1 MATGSRDFRATIGY
15 SYDPAGERA
24 FVTANQRL
32 VAELDK
38 TRKQQLSVEQAA
50 ESMNKELA
58 NIARA
63 KAIDQIALQARAA
76 AIETGRW
83 RDGIALASRSLS
95 DVGAS
100 EAEIKRVTKQ
110 IADAAQET
118 NLLFERYQAVK
129 REIATTPDVSL
140 GGSAG
145 GIARGGVGGGGRG
158 RLGQL
163 GTQLFLLPDIGIPG
177 LPGGLSTTELS
188 RGMILADTA
197 MVQLGVSATALAT
210 GLGLVG
216 GAAIVF
222 GHAIGEVQKELE
234 EAKAAADRFAQRTAT
249 NADLIASG
257 ATTPDVTL
265 QRDRIREALG
275 VVNEE
280 VEALV
285 TRRDRLRELRFTT
298 DPAEVEEF
306 NRLFQEVSAIVG
318 SNVTDFQALQEAIDA
333 VTQKSIDY
341 GGKLFDLNSLL
352 ASGELAA
359 NDAAEATTRLVESLR
374 NAADDLAEL
383 VRSNIAAQAE
393 ARAESIAGEFDF
405 RRRAAELR
413 RTGTQEQIDELRQLN
428 VEEFQLNQQLIDQLQ
443 VLAPSSKTVAQEVER
458 LIARQAELIFQNQL
472 LASEV
477 EPVVGARDREIAAAQ
492 ALKDQTDEYFEAL
505 TNTTKAQQELLD
517 AQQAYND
524 VLAESDARLV
534 EIAANL
540 AEREAEAAETR
551 AERIEEVEERVGE
564 QRAKRAE
571 DLSKR
576 IAKIERDFARS
587 FTEAVGARDAL
598 AAEQAKQR
606 RADALKDLQ
615 EGQTEQEKEL
625 EVSLQKQLKTIER
638 NYEKQLDAARKAAEK
653 SERQERARRDRELAI
668 AQRAI
673 DQADVQLRNAKN
685 AELAIY
691 QTHFANL
698 NNTANA
704 GLNTLVNTF
713 GQGLL
718 TMVQQTQAAFSRINP
733 TVARAPIQYSSPIG
747 PQRNT
752 IGSGFIPVNS
762 NPFQLTNSQQTVFNF
777 NPTIVGNS
785 PQQLRNAAFAA
796 LDKAIDQATRGGR

>member
-145 GIARGGVGGGGRG
+145 GIARGDVGGGGRG

-163 GTQLFLLPDIGIPG
+163 GTQLFLLPDISIPG

-359 NDAAEATTRLVESLR
+359 NDAAEAFNRLA
-374 NAADDLAEL
+374 NAT
-383 VRSNIAAQAE
+383 IKAAQAE
-393 ARAESIAGEFDF
+393 VQQQVEFN
-405 RRRAAELR
+405 RLA
-413 RTGTQEQIDELRQLN
+413 RTGTSEGVREQVAANEDLANALNSANERLREQADAAAAAGQTDAWLTLTDQIKAN
-428 VEEFQLNQQLIDQLQ
+428 VEEIINLGNANDYLLKTILPVIEAHEREAKLNQGLTD
-443 VLAPSSKTVAQEVER
+443 AM
-458 LIARQAELIFQNQL
+458 
-472 LASEV
+472 
-477 EPVVGARDREIAAAQ
+477 
-492 ALKDQTDEYFEAL
+492 DEYLEAIA
-505 TNTTKAQQELLD
+505 NEVKAREAIQT
-517 AQQAYND
+517 AQQAID
-524 VLAESDARLV
+524 DELTKFADKQD
-534 EIAANL
+534 EIATTL
-540 AEREAEAAETR
+540 AEAEAKAEKTR
-551 AERIEEVEERVGE
+551 QEALEELETDAGEKRIKNAENL
-564 QRAKRAE
+564 AKR
-571 DLSKR
+571 L
-576 IAKIERDFARS
+576 AKIERDFARS
-587 FTEAVGARDAL
+587 FTQAVGDRDAL
-598 AAEQAKQR
+598 AAQQAKQQR
-606 RADALKDLQ
+606 EDAIKDLQ
-615 EGQTEQEKEL
+615 DGQVEQEETIQKSLEKQRKVIEKRYKE
-625 EVSLQKQLKTIER
+625 
-638 NYEKQLDAARKAAEK
+638 QLDAALDAANKATRLENQ
-653 SERQERARRDRELAI
+653 RHDRELAI
-668 AQRAI
+668 RRHAY
-673 DQADVQLRNAKN
+673 DQAQVALQNAMS
-685 AELAIY
+685 AQVLTYRTVESLA
-691 QTHFANL
+691 
-698 NNTANA
+698 
-704 GLNTLVNTF
+704 
-713 GQGLL
+713 
-718 TMVQQTQAAFSRINP
+718 QQTGATVRAEWVNIQQAAATGMEFVRQTIQNNLMAAAQQ
-733 TVARAPIQYSSPIG
+733 VRRAPIQYSSPIG
-747 PQRNT
+747 PQLNT
-752 IGSGFIPVNS
+752 IGSGFTPVNQ
-762 NPFQLTNSQQTVFNF
+762 NPFVSANQSFGGSGRTTLNVNF
-777 NPTIVGNS
+777 NGASVRQVDVRS
-785 PQQLRNAAFAA
+785 RQ
-796 LDKAIDQATRGGR
+796 QATRVLEEFWDQVPLR